1 MPQEKKFS
9 MKMPTYPSNAEAER
23 SVLASLL
30 LDKSV
35 AIKTLTSLN
44 EEDFFEPR
52 HKLILQAMKAL
63 DADGIELDFVSLV
76 EKLQRASLL
85 EEAGGIGYIGEL
97 SNYIA
102 SAAACRQHVAI
113 LKKLS
118 LLRGLLNASKDIAE
132 DVYTS
137 DDAAASLEHAQ
148 NVILD
153 LAMGRVDSTLVHI
166 GSVVNEVVHNYEV
179 LSSSETRVT
188 GLLTGYNNLDQAMN
202 GLQKSDLIVLAAR
215 PGVGKTAFALSIA
228 CNIARRPEYKDKKV
242 LVFSLEMDD
251 KQLAQRML
259 CNVGQVNATK
269 LRQVELD
276 TGDFVRFHKAM
287 DVLAGSQIYLDQT
300 AETNPEQIFAKCKQF
315 VLEKGGVDL
324 IIIDY
329 LQLMESGQK
338 QHAGN
343 RQGEVAYISRR
354 IKLLAKQLN
363 VPIILLSQL
372 SRGVEINGEKPQL
385 HHLRDSGAIEQ
396 DADIVMFL
404 HKAPNQP
411 VEETYIECIIAK
423 YRAGEPGSHAFRW
436 DGSTFTFTPANPKIL
451 DHLPQKDQPS
461 DTPPDQASAN
471 PEVKRVPATPVY
483 GDTVPN
489 VGMSRQEVEQVPFDA
504 GQLDPPPADPYKDF
518 LKETEDKR

>member
-9 MKMPTYPSNAEAER
+9 MKMPTYPSNVEAER

-35 AIKTLTSLN
+35 AIKTLAGLTD
-44 EEDFFEPR
+44 EEFYDPR
-52 HKLILQAMKAL
+52 HKLILQAMKSL
-63 DADGIELDFVSLV
+63 DADGVELDFVSLV
-76 EKLQRASLL
+76 EKLQRTSNL
-85 EEAGGIGYIGEL
+85 EEAGGIGYISEL

-102 SAAACRQHVAI
+102 SAAACNQHVAI

-137 DDAAASLEHAQ
+137 DDSTASLEHAQ
-148 NVILD
+148 NLILN
-153 LAMGRVDSTLVHI
+153 LAMGRVDSSLVHI
-166 GSVVNEVVHNYEV
+166 GQVVNEVVHNYEQ
-179 LSSSETRVT
+179 LSSAESRVT
-188 GLLTGYNNLDQAMN
+188 GLLTGYTNLDRVMN

-228 CNIARRPEYKDKKV
+228 CNIARKPEYAGKRV

-269 LRQVELD
+269 LRQVELENS
-276 TGDFVRFHKAM
+276 DFIRFHKAM
-287 DVLAGSQIYLDQT
+287 DLLAGSQIYLDQT

-329 LQLMESGQK
+329 LQLMESGLK
-338 QHAGN
+338 QYSGN
-343 RQGEVAYISRR
+343 RQAEVAYISRR

-372 SRGVEINGEKPQL
+372 SRGVEMNKGEKPQL

-404 HKAPNQP
+404 HKEPGQP
-411 VEETYIECIIAK
+411 PEETYIECIIAK

-436 DGSTFTFTPANPKIL
+436 DGSTFTFIPTDPRIL
-451 DHLPQKDQPS
+451 DHLPKKGQEDEPS
-461 DTPPDQASAN
+461 AMPNVQ
-471 PEVKRVPATPVY
+471 RVPASPVY
-483 GDTVPN
+483 GDSVP
-489 VGMSRQEVEQVPFDA
+489 QVEERPDDVPFDTT
-504 GQLDPPPADPYKDF
+504 GMTPPPENKFKEF
-518 LKETEDKR
+518 LQEEDNQA

>member
-9 MKMPTYPSNAEAER
+9 MKMPTYPSNVEAER

-35 AIKTLTSLN
+35 AIKTLASLS
-44 EEDFFEPR
+44 EEEFFEPR
-52 HKLILQAMKAL
+52 HKLILAAMKAL
-63 DADGIELDFVSLV
+63 DADGQDLDFVSLV
-76 EKLQRASLL
+76 EKLERAGQL
-85 EEAGGIGYIGEL
+85 EEAGGIGYVSEL

-102 SAAACRQHVAI
+102 SATACAQHVAI

-148 NVILD
+148 NLILD
-153 LAMGRVDSTLVHI
+153 LAMGRIDSSLVHI

-188 GLLTGYNNLDQAMN
+188 GLLTGYSNLDNVMN

-228 CNIARRPEYKDKKV
+228 TNIARRPEYANKKV
-242 LVFSLEMDD
+242 LIFSLEMDD

-276 TGDFVRFHKAM
+276 PSDFVRFHKAM

-329 LQLMESGQK
+329 LQLMESGK
-338 QHAGN
+338 KEHGGN
-343 RQGEVAYISRR
+343 RQSEVAYISRR

-372 SRGVEINGEKPQL
+372 SRGVEQNRGEKPQL

-404 HKAPNQP
+404 HREPGQP
-411 VEETYIECIIAK
+411 TDETYIECIIAK

-436 DGSTFTFTPANPKIL
+436 DGSTFTYKPVNPSIL
-451 DHLPQKDQPS
+451 DHLPKKDQMDQPS
-461 DTPPDQASAN
+461 AAPNVQ
-471 PEVKRVPATPVY
+471 RVPATPVV
-483 GDTVPN
+483 GDSVPI
-489 VGMSRQEVEQVPFDA
+489 GGVEAPFDTGA
-504 GQLDPPPADPYKDF
+504 PDVGKMQAF
-518 LKETEDKR
+518 WNKEDQPQ